1 MAFRF
6 QVVPQDKVCICHSE
20 GYKRGIASNHGD
32 VMHWFPK
39 HGKSMDTFRADV
51 KALLAKDAPTEQPEQ
66 APQVTTGE
74 ITVGTVVQFKPEAEQ
89 YNPTTK
95 AIPNWVKKYYN
106 HIVTQTTSKGK
117 PVTKGGKTC
126 VLLGKKVKKSGGE
139 PVAGVNTWTAVD
151 NLTVVGSKTED
162 PKPQRTYTVKSG
174 DTLWGIA
181 KKELGSGAR
190 YTEIVQLNGLKT
202 TTIYSGQKLKLPE
215 K

>member
-1 MAFRF
+1 MLGSIVAFR
-6 QVVPQDKVCICHSE
+6 
-20 GYKRGIASNHGD
+20 ASAERYTPN
-32 VMHWFPK
+32 
-39 HGKSMDTFRADV
+39 S
-51 KALLAKDAPTEQPEQ
+51 AL
-66 APQVTTGE
+66 
-74 ITVGTVVQFKPEAEQ
+74 
-89 YNPTTK
+89 
-95 AIPNWVKKYYN
+95 IPDWVKTDYN
-106 HIVTQTTSKGK
+106 HIVTQVTVNGK
-117 PVTKGGKTC
+117 PFNKGGKTC
-126 VLLGKKVKKSGGE
+126 VLLGKKVKKSGGG

-151 NLTVVGSKTED
+151 NLTVVGSKAED

>member
-1 MAFRF
+1 
-6 QVVPQDKVCICHSE
+6 
-20 GYKRGIASNHGD
+20 
-32 VMHWFPK
+32 MHWFPK
-39 HGKSMDTFRADV
+39 HGKSMDTFRAAV
-51 KALLAKDAPTEQPEQ
+51 KELLAKETPTQQE
-66 APQVTTGE
+66 QVTTGE
-74 ITVGTVVQFKPEAEQ
+74 ITVGTVVQFKDSATN

-95 AIPNWVKKYYN
+95 AIPNWVKKDYN
-106 HIVTQTTSKGK
+106 HIVTQTTSNGK

-139 PVAGVNTWTAVD
+139 AVAGVNTWTAVD
-151 NLTVVGSKTED
+151 NLTIVSGGSTTTET
-162 PKPQRTYTVKSG
+162 KQQRTYTVKSG

-202 TTIYSGQKLKLPE
+202 TTIYSGQKLKMPE

>member
-1 MAFRF
+1 
-6 QVVPQDKVCICHSE
+6 
-20 GYKRGIASNHGD
+20 
-32 VMHWFPK
+32 MHWFPK
-39 HGKSMDTFRADV
+39 HGKSMDTFRAAV
-51 KALLAKDAPTEQPEQ
+51 KALLAQDNTTEQEQEQETPE
-66 APQVTTGE
+66 QVTTGE
-74 ITVGTVVQFKPEAEQ
+74 ITVGTLVQFKDSAET

-95 AIPNWVKKYYN
+95 AIPNWVKKDYN

-126 VLLGKKVKKSGGE
+126 VLLGKKVKKSGGD

-151 NLTVVGSKTED
+151 NLTVVGAAETVQQD
-162 PKPQRTYTVKSG
+162 RTYTVQSG

-181 KKELGSGAR
+181 KKELGSGSR
-190 YTEIVQLNGLKT
+190 YTEIVKLNGLKT